1 MAKIPTVFISST
13 SEDLKPY
20 REAAKEAAIS
30 AKFHPEMMEYFVA
43 SGKHP
48 PYRACIEKVA
58 AADVLVAIVAH
69 RYGWIPPDQP
79 GAGSKSITW
88 LECEEAVQQG
98 QEVLAFVVD
107 PGAPWPEAD
116 REEHRI
122 TANIRTATPELL
134 AQVQRDIEN
143 LSKFKTWLNSLGI
156 RTTFANPQD
165 LRTKVESALREWRPK
180 PRPKRPP
187 RPRPAQSDPTV
198 YLKSLR
204 EQTAW
209 IDIRGL
215 QVGAGKAYRFPI
227 EELYIP
233 LTMQSR
239 DRQGAAVELEE
250 ALSHHRLV
258 IVGDPGAGKTTF
270 VRHIAHVWS
279 SGLLDAPAHASLL
292 FPIFIRI
299 SDLAE
304 HIRNCKDKPGRPTT
318 QAAPSWLL
326 HFLTAQSEELN
337 WGLDEAFFREK
348 LKSDSCI
355 VLLDGLDEAP
365 NQQERDAIVRLFE
378 AAIQAYAAC
387 RFVVSTRPLAFTG
400 LAGFHTAQIE
410 PLEPSA
416 IEKFLEHWCR
426 GLFPQDAV
434 GAGRHLDELREALQ
448 RAEIRRMARN
458 PVMLTALAVVH
469 WNERHL
475 PEQRADLY
483 ESILVWLARARETRP
498 GRVSA
503 ERCLELLQAL
513 ALAMLTHLKGRQV
526 QVEKGWAAAILPL
539 AFVEQEEV
547 DSGIIVSR
555 GSEVRFWH
563 LTFQEY
569 LAARAIAGLAD
580 TAQYELLL
588 TGGRLYQPE
597 WREVVLL
604 LAGVLIRQGRGKV
617 DGLFSAVLDR
627 LGGKPS
633 LADQARCAGL
643 LGAMVRDLTP
653 LGYQP
658 ADPRYR
664 EVLDAVL
671 GIFDAKK
678 AAAIDF
684 KIRLEAAEALG
695 QAGDPRLGREENWI
709 TIEGGT
715 FRMGAQ
721 KTDPKQP
728 NYDPEAYDHE
738 APVHEVSVKTF
749 QIAKY
754 PVTVADYQRF
764 VESEGYLD
772 ERWWTAGGFGKTSKP
787 HAWEEQIAHP
797 NWPVTGVSWYEA
809 SAYCAWAKVRLPA
822 EAEWERAARRSSG
835 RKYPWGDAKP
845 DVTRANFDERKIG
858 HATPVGLYPAGDTPE
873 GIQDMAGNVYE
884 WVADAYAPYGKPAEE
899 KPGESEPVRVLR
911 GGCWYYNSRLLRASG
926 RLRVVAGFRDYNVG
940 FRCVREVVP

>member
-1 MAKIPTVFISST
+1 MAKIPTVFISAT

-30 AKFHPEMMEYFVA
+30 AKFHPAMMEYFPA

-48 PYRACIEKVA
+48 PYRACMEKVA
-58 AADVLVAIVAH
+58 GADVLVAIVAH

-98 QEVLAFVVD
+98 QEVLAFLVD
-107 PGAPWPEAD
+107 PGAPWPDAD
-116 REEHRI
+116 REEHRL

-134 AQVQRDIEN
+134 AQVQRDIES

-209 IDIRGL
+209 IDIRSL

-270 VRHIAHVWS
+270 LRHIAHVWS

-304 HIRNCKDKPGRPTT
+304 HIRNCKETPGRPTT

-326 HFLTAQSEELN
+326 HFLTVQSEELN

-426 GLFPQDAV
+426 GLFPQDAA
-434 GAGRHLDELREALQ
+434 GARRHLDELREALQ

-513 ALAMLTHLKGRQV
+513 ALAMQNHPKGRQV

-569 LAARAIAGLAD
+569 LAARAIAGLPD

-588 TGGRLYQPE
+588 TGGRLYRPE

-627 LGGKPS
+627 LGGKPP
-633 LADQARCAGL
+633 LAEQARCTGL

-695 QAGDPRLGREENWI
+695 QAGDPRLGRAENWI

-728 NYDPEAYDHE
+728 NYDPDAHDNE
-738 APVHEVSVKTF
+738 APVHEASVKTF

-754 PVTVADYQRF
+754 PVTVAEYQRF

-772 ERWWTAGGFGKTSKP
+772 ER
-787 HAWEEQIAHP
+787 
-797 NWPVTGVSWYEA
+797 
-809 SAYCAWAKVRLPA
+809 
-822 EAEWERAARRSSG
+822 
-835 RKYPWGDAKP
+835 
-845 DVTRANFDERKIG
+845 
-858 HATPVGLYPAGDTPE
+858 
-873 GIQDMAGNVYE
+873 
-884 WVADAYAPYGKPAEE
+884 
-899 KPGESEPVRVLR
+899 
-911 GGCWYYNSRLLRASG
+911 
-926 RLRVVAGFRDYNVG
+926 
-940 FRCVREVVP
+940 